1 MSQEKLTVSLTGLE
15 QVLKRLGGTEE
26 QINRASTRTIKKT
39 TGWAGNQITRG
50 ISVADAVPIKALA
63 QGAGRTKR
71 MHARVRSYKPKSTGT
86 VGTIWVGSNPVKAAY
101 VGAMRQQKIGAKAGQ
116 HFFPG
121 SFIALMPSGHRGV
134 FYRNFAER
142 LPISQEE
149 VALHSA
155 TSVVDHVA
163 AQIPERLKNVLRAEL
178 NYEVNVRGR

>member
-1 MSQEKLTVSLTGLE
+1 MTSEKLTVSLEGVD
-15 QVLKRLGGTEE
+15 QVIKRLGGTQD
-26 QINRASTRTIKKT
+26 QINRASTRAIKKT

-50 ISVADAVPIKALA
+50 ISVSDAVPMRVLA
-63 QGAGRTKR
+63 GGGGRANR
-71 MHARVRSYKPKSTGT
+71 QHARIRTYRPKRTGT
-86 VGTIWVGSNPVKAAY
+86 VGTIWIGSSPVIAAY
-101 VGAMRQQKIGAKAGQ
+101 VGAITQQKVGAKAGQ

-121 SFIALMPSGHRGV
+121 SFAALMPSGHRGV

-149 VALHSA
+149 VALLSA

-163 AQIPERLKNVLRAEL
+163 SQVPAHLKNILQGEL